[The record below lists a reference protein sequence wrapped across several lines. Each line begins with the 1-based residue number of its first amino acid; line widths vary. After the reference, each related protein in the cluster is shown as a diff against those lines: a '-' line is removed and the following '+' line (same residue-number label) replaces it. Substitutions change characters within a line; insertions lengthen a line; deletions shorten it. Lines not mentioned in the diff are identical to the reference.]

1 MRRLRLHSITLL
13 VAILLLE
20 ACTSF
25 KREEQT
31 GKDASK
37 ATGIEF
43 PVPPTLITEPVDRAN
58 YILSHLFDGLTEI
71 DTLLLGSSEEREQFF
86 ANYFAINL
94 NASEQARK
102 QAIRQF
108 YQLATPEVDSIGM
121 QLVSKYL
128 GEPNSP
134 FFDEASYLL
143 LTEEAEKAGLLDE
156 AEQIRLADRKA
167 LFNRNRVGEKA
178 ENFDF
183 VLANGRQTTL
193 YNNVSGLTL
202 LIFYDPDCDTCHK
215 TLFALSNDSK
225 VKEMVKNDLHVLC
238 IYAFGDEEAWH
249 EHLSELPSFATVG
262 MDKKGAVLS
271 ESLYDLKAL
280 PTIYLLDE
288 ECRVLMKDI
297 ILDDSILDEIGE
309 YLYF

>member
-1 MRRLRLHSITLL
+1 MRLIRRIYPITLL
-13 VAILLLE
+13 VAIVLLG
-20 ACTSF
+20 ACSQS
-25 KREEQT
+25 KKEEQKT
-31 GKDASK
+31 EVK
-37 ATGIEF
+37 GIEL
-43 PVPPTLITEPVDRAN
+43 PKPPALITEPVDRAD
-58 YILSHLFDGLTEI
+58 YILTHLFDGLTEI
-71 DTLLLGSSEEREQFF
+71 DTVLLGSADEREQFF
-86 ANYFAINL
+86 ANYFAIGL
-94 NASEQARK
+94 NAREQALRGS
-102 QAIRQF
+102 IRQF
-108 YQLATPEVDSIGM
+108 YQLATPAMDSIGM
-121 QLVSKYL
+121 RLVSKYY

-143 LTEEAEKAGLLDE
+143 MTEEAEKAGLLDE

-178 ENFDF
+178 EDFDF

-215 TLFALSNDSK
+215 TLYALSNDSK
-225 VKEMVKNDLHVLC
+225 VKEMVKNGLHVLC

-249 EHLSELPSFATVG
+249 DHLSELPSFAAVG
-262 MDKKGAVLS
+262 MDKKGVILS

-288 ECRVLMKDI
+288 DCRVLMKDI
-297 ILDDSILDEIGE
+297 ILDDSILDEIE
-309 YLYF
+309 EHICF